1 MKRILI
7 ALAIIG
13 SVQFADAQTKS
24 PAEAKKAVETAE
36 AAAANPKKAA
46 KVATWTKLA
55 ESYLNAYDAP
65 AGSVVTG
72 ASKQELQFMMG
83 NEKPVSSEQTELGGQ
98 PVIKEVYENKD
109 LYFNA
114 NGQLILVDVTKPVF
128 ADDVLAKALDAYKKA
143 AEVDVKN
150 TKVKDLTAG
159 LEAISSRYLNEAYN
173 RYQFGEYAKAC
184 DLFGKAAA
192 AAETAPLNKIDTT
205 ALYNAGFTAWMVQD
219 YPTAQSFF
227 EKCLA
232 NNYYYEGGEVFA
244 KLGDVYAKLG
254 DKDKGRDILEQGF
267 TKYPQSQS
275 ILIGLINYYMES
287 GQNTDRLFSLINEAK
302 KNEPDNAS
310 LYYVEGNIYKELG
323 QNDKAVEAYYKCA
336 EINPAYEYGY
346 IGAGILY
353 YNQAIEIQEKAAN
366 EFDDK
371 KYNALVEEFETA
383 LMNALDPF
391 EKAYNVARDNEIKVN
406 VAEYLKN
413 IYYRFSSKDAKYE
426 EGYKKYNEIVK
437 TGQAL

>member
-7 ALAIIG
+7 ALAIFA

-83 NEKPVSSEQTELGGQ
+83 NEKPTSSVQTELGGQ
-98 PVIKEVYENKD
+98 PVTKEVYENKD

-114 NGQLILVDVTKPVF
+114 NGQLILIDVTKPVF

-150 TKVKDLTAG
+150 SKVKDLTAG

-173 RYQFGEYAKAC
+173 RYQFGEYAKAS
-184 DLFGKAAA
+184 DLFGKAAL
-192 AAETAPLNKIDTT
+192 AAETAPLSKVDTT
-205 ALYNAGFTAWMVQD
+205 ALYNAGFTAWLVQD
-219 YPTAQSFF
+219 YPTAQNFF

-244 KLGDVYAKLG
+244 KLGDVYTKLG
-254 DKDKGRDILEQGF
+254 DKEKGRDILEQGF

-323 QNDKAVEAYYKCA
+323 QLDKAVESYFKCA

-371 KYNALVEEFETA
+371 KYNALVEEFEAA

-391 EKAYNVARDNEIKVN
+391 EKAYAVARDNEIKVN
-406 VAEYLKN
+406 IAEYLKN
-413 IYYRFSSKDAKYE
+413 IYYRFSSKDTKYE

-437 TGQAL
+437 TGQAQ